1 VGDCGGYK
9 FGQVVDR
16 FDVHDPD
23 SPGADGLIHYVMD
36 LEALIRWLAL
46 TFSYQDPTT
55 GEVVVNDPIWTTYDR
70 YGTHLPAAEK
80 LQETWDKVMHDD

>member
-1 VGDCGGYK
+1 MS
-9 FGQVVDR
+9 
-16 FDVHDPD
+16 DVEEVAQAARRYED
-23 SPGADGLIHYVMD
+23 GGLIHYVMD
-36 LEALIRWLAL
+36 LEALVRWLAL

-80 LQETWDKVMHDD
+80 LQETWNKVMHDD